1 MRFQSTAALF
11 ALVAIEAATAVPY
24 GWEVS
29 PIPVVEDEV
38 AANPSAISAAPESLY
53 TFPAAK
59 APKDRVPDISLTAEQ
74 LKEIVDLLREAAAP
88 REVAAVDPSAAAA
101 PNAAAPNAAAPNAAA
116 PNAAAP
122 NAAAPSAAA
131 PSAAA
136 GEVAAAPAEVAA
148 APGEV
153 AAAPG
158 EVAAAP
164 DAEVAAV
171 ARSLYDD
178 SNSVVELPT
187 GDLTAAAPAVSKRQ
201 SINGVPITVEDV
213 AAAVSK
219 RQSINGVPIAV
230 DDAAAA
236 VSKRQSVNGIPITV
250 EDAVALAKRQVVT
263 FTQFKDMSAEEK
275 KTLVEDGVIVPKK
288 YIKNLWDRQLSGYE
302 AGPIITAKRQTAP
315 AALYYYGQ
323 PALSKRE
330 IVSQPIPRDI
340 DALNFGKR
348 YITPD
353 TVSAVLPDE
362 NVTAAAPVVGNPDE
376 NVTAAAPVLGNPDET
391 FVAEITYDGF
401 DGPVKRQTADAFA
414 DLGKRQSE
422 SPAAAPAVEEVP
434 FGAEA

>member
-11 ALVAIEAATAVPY
+11 ALVAIEAATAVPV
-24 GWEVS
+24 GW

-59 APKDRVPDISLTAEQ
+59 APKDRVPDISLTPEQ
-74 LKEIVDLLREAAAP
+74 LKEIVDLLRAAAAP

-122 NAAAPSAAA
+122 
-131 PSAAA
+131 SAAA
-136 GEVAAAPAEVAA
+136 GEVAA

-164 DAEVAAV
+164 SADAVANFEVPWMEIINGIGERQVNTPAPEELDAERRYLPITKRQFLPVPAPLWGPGASDEDIAAI

-178 SNSVVELPT
+178 SNAVVELPT
-187 GDLTAAAPAVSKRQ
+187 GDLTAAAPVVSKRQ
-201 SINGVPITVEDV
+201 SINGVPIIVEDA

-219 RQSINGVPIAV
+219 RQSINGVPI
-230 DDAAAA
+230 
-236 VSKRQSVNGIPITV
+236 PV
-250 EDAVALAKRQVVT
+250 EDAVAL
-263 FTQFKDMSAEEK
+263 
-275 KTLVEDGVIVPKK
+275 
-288 YIKNLWDRQLSGYE
+288 
-302 AGPIITAKRQTAP
+302 AKRQTAP

-348 YITPD
+348 YINPE

-376 NVTAAAPVLGNPDET
+376 NVTAAAPVVGNPDET
-391 FVAEITYDGF
+391 VTAAAPVLGNPAEIFVAEITYDGF

-414 DLGKRQSE
+414 DRGKRQPE

-434 FGAEA
+434 FGAEALAA